1 MTIRIRPM
9 SAADKPALMQILQHT
24 PEFKPYE
31 VVVAEEVI
39 DGYLQDPEGTGYHAL
54 VAEAEAE
61 LAGYICYGQ
70 TPCTVGTWDIYWVA
84 VSGDKRGRGIG
95 GALTEKA
102 EGAIRQARGRLIL
115 IETSS
120 APAYENTRRFYLGR
134 GYATVARIPDFYA
147 PGDDLIIMQKRM
159 G

>member
-1 MTIRIRPM
+1 M
-9 SAADKPALMQILQHT
+9 SAGDKPALMQILRHT

-39 DGYLQDPEGTGYHAL
+39 DGYLQDPRGTGYHTLIADDGSQ
-54 VAEAEAE
+54 VG
-61 LAGYICYGQ
+61 GYICYGE

-84 VSGDKRGRGIG
+84 VAGDKRGRGIG
-95 GALTEKA
+95 GALTQAA
-102 EGAIRQARGRLIL
+102 EEDIRQARGRLIL

-120 APAYENTRRFYLGR
+120 TPIYDNTRRFYLGQ
-134 GYATVARIPDFYA
+134 GYTLVSRIPDFYA
-147 PGDDLIIMQKRM
+147 PGDDLLIMQKRL